1 MREIDKGNLE
11 DEGYS
16 YLQKTLEIHKR
27 GISGGGE
34 EEITIA
40 RNPKP
45 VALMEGIIT
54 KEEKERREAG
64 EKLLQGTTTLD
75 DNPPDHLNTLARK
88 YYRIIV
94 RNFPEGILNKL
105 DGFSVSIC
113 ADALSKMQ
121 EAKTILEKDGMF
133 VEQTNKLGF
142 TNLKEHPAINIYNK
156 YASLFDKFGS
166 KLGLSPADRAKLS
179 LLNVQEEEDEV
190 LKLLNM

>member
-1 MREIDKGNLE
+1 
-11 DEGYS
+11 
-16 YLQKTLEIHKR
+16 
-27 GISGGGE
+27 
-34 EEITIA
+34 
-40 RNPKP
+40 
-45 VALMEGIIT
+45 MEGVIT

-64 EKLLQGTTTLD
+64 RNCYKGTTTLD

-121 EAKTILEKDGMF
+121 EAKTILEQDGMF

-156 YASLFDKFGS
+156 YASLFI
-166 KLGLSPADRAKLS
+166 S
-179 LLNVQEEEDEV
+179 LVVN
-190 LKLLNM
+190 

>member
-1 MREIDKGNLE
+1 
-11 DEGYS
+11 
-16 YLQKTLEIHKR
+16 
-27 GISGGGE
+27 
-34 EEITIA
+34 
-40 RNPKP
+40 
-45 VALMEGIIT
+45 MEGVIT

-121 EAKTILEKDGMF
+121 QAKELIEKDGLLLP
-133 VEQTNKLGF
+133 QTNKAGF
-142 TNLKEHPAINIYNK
+142 TSLKEHPCVGTYNK
-156 YASLFDKFGS
+156 YASLFNTFGS

-179 LLNVQEEEDEV
+179 LLNLDDENDSLILKALRGEEI
-190 LKLLNM
+190 